1 MGIKINVIMR
11 MINKK
16 LKKKNKGRVDIEII
30 EILGKSEKNMKKVV
44 RSCEEIEEVKWN
56 VIKKKEVKEMK
67 IEDKNG
73 KVG

>member
-30 EILGKSEKNMKKVV
+30 KILGKSEKNMKKVV